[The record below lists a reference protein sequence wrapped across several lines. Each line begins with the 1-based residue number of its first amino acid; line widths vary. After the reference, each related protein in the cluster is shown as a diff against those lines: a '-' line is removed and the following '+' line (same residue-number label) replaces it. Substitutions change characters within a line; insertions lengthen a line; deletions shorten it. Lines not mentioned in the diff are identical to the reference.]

1 VVVELAGGVA
11 GSALVRVAVGV
22 LRAHGFWKT

>member
-11 GSALVRVAVGV
+11 ESALVGVAVGV
-22 LRAHGFWKT
+22 LRVHGFWKT